1 MHQVYIMRWKYNEVA
16 GGPVRVPA
24 KRGIAQHD
32 RERDEQCAT
41 RIPYAI
47 GRMGG
52 REGEGETAGG
62 KAIAE
67 GINSRYSRNIGATKC
82 KLIGKRGARGGTGGE
97 GEGEAGQRANIDAL
111 TMQAN
116 YVLVRVRGYGVPGT
130 GDGAATTI
138 AEVVVGEVCSG
149 HQPGHFAIVIRPSA
163 HSLRLAH
170 RRNPPL
176 N

>member
-1 MHQVYIMRWKYNEVA
+1 MEIQR
-16 GGPVRVPA
+16 GGRVPSESRKA
-24 KRGIAQHD
+24 RIAQHD
-32 RERDEQCAT
+32 RERDEQCAI
-41 RIPYAI
+41 RIPYNRAV
-47 GRMGG
+47 GG
-52 REGEGETAGG
+52 REKETGG

-82 KLIGKRGARGGTGGE
+82 KLIGKRGARGGTGG
-97 GEGEAGQRANIDAL
+97 GEGKAGQRANIDAL

-116 YVLVRVRGYGVPGT
+116 YVLVRVRVWRSRDRRWCGDDDSGV
-130 GDGAATTI
+130 D
-138 AEVVVGEVCSG
+138 EVVVGEVCSG